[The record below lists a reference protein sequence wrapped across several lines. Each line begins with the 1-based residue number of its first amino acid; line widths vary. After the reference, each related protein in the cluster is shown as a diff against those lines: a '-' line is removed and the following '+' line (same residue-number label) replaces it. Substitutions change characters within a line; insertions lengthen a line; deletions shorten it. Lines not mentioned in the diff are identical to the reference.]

1 MTERPIRVV
10 IADDHAMYRRA
21 LRLVLALDGDIV
33 VVGEAGDGYT
43 AVDVVA
49 AARPDVVVMDLQMPR
64 LGGVEAIRALT
75 EQVPDARIVLVTMS
89 DARDDIVAALE
100 AGAQGCVTKDM
111 PGDRLA
117 EAIRVVHRGGV
128 YFSPAVAACLLHP
141 AVNEAADADRLELD
155 EREELVL
162 RRLARGERA
171 AQIAA
176 GMGIAE
182 STIRQLLVTINDRI
196 RAAARG
202 SGQTGHGGPSAA
214 SP

>member
-1 MTERPIRVV
+1 M
-10 IADDHAMYRRA
+10 
-21 LRLVLALDGDIV
+21 
-33 VVGEAGDGYT
+33 
-43 AVDVVA
+43 
-49 AARPDVVVMDLQMPR
+49 
-64 LGGVEAIRALT
+64 
-75 EQVPDARIVLVTMS
+75 
-89 DARDDIVAALE
+89 
-100 AGAQGCVTKDM
+100 
-111 PGDRLA
+111 
-117 EAIRVVHRGGV
+117 
-128 YFSPAVAACLLHP
+128 LHP

-171 AQIAA
+171 AQIAV

-196 RAAARG
+196 RTAARG